1 MATARG
7 AKVDAPTSA
16 SRPDPLGSIDA
27 EGDSRRCVTG
37 TGRDGPTEFFTGF
50 TDNKLTLTYWN
61 KRIFANN

>member
-27 EGDSRRCVTG
+27 EGRFAAMR
-37 TGRDGPTEFFTGF
+37 
-50 TDNKLTLTYWN
+50 YWN
-61 KRIFANN
+61 WQGRPDGILYRIC